1 VGENPEGEETEKN
14 DHRNCMDP
22 ILRYR
27 KYPSPGV
34 SCPSANVRRRDRE
47 LREWSFRHCCLI
59 L

>member
-47 LREWSFRHCCLI
+47 LRE
-59 L
+59 